1 VPAFLRGGECK
12 DGSQQLRDHCAN
24 PVLFYA
30 GTHRRACILCVPSPF
45 VDTDKATQTSF
56 GHKAFFLLEI
66 RLAIATITG
75 RLLNPL
81 GLQPIACNFNF
92 GLVSLLLAPMSELK

>member
-1 VPAFLRGGECK
+1 VPAFLRGGECNG
-12 DGSQQLRDHCAN
+12 GSQQLRDHCAN

-30 GTHRRACILCVPSPF
+30 GAHRRACILCVPSPF

-66 RLAIATITG
+66 HLAIATITG